1 MEEYLTDNN
10 DYKYFS
16 VIAILGLNASPMT
29 LRGTNTYII
38 GKGKRRILFDTGDGA
53 QPEYFLNLKKSLN
66 FDRISIRD
74 IVLSHWHLDHVGG
87 VSEALKSA
95 EVC

>member
-1 MEEYLTDNN
+1 MQ
-10 DYKYFS
+10 
-16 VIAILGLNASPMT
+16 I
-29 LRGTNTYII
+29 GTNTYII

-95 EVC
+95 EVCDKSIIIFG